1 MWVNQI
7 APKYTSFF
15 ATQIDLQFVAQASP
29 ISSGWMVVVLVKMI
43 IVLPDIS
50 IIAAKRQLY
59 EVRKDILEMFITYY
73 LRWHLNWQRET
84 P

>member
-1 MWVNQI
+1 
-7 APKYTSFF
+7 
-15 ATQIDLQFVAQASP
+15 
-29 ISSGWMVVVLVKMI
+29 MI

-59 EVRKDILEMFITYY
+59 EERKDILEMFITYY
-73 LRWHLNWQRET
+73 LRWQLNWQRET